1 MSVGDL
7 QMNAP
12 RLNRGQ
18 KNRGTLASAAHIV
31 SQEGTAKR
39 PARVKCRNSK
49 GAHPFECVRFTI
61 SSLAKNLAV
70 FPEGKL

>member
-1 MSVGDL
+1 MSVGVADEYPEA
-7 QMNAP
+7 QRA
-12 RLNRGQ
+12 
-18 KNRGTLASAAHIV
+18 KKVGTLASAAHIT

-49 GAHPFECVRFTI
+49 GAHPFECVHFTI